1 LTYVMNALRGNTQL
15 MYTLAGLMKNDCL
28 VALLDGR
35 LTTDAAGE
43 EPKTFGVQPV
53 FVSGIEL
60 RGRSKVLRASM
71 KKVSHLTQMKYL
83 LEDLLAQLDPF
94 HFQGEKALVQWK
106 GADLLGVVCFALGV
120 SERASLPHVH
130 YKDCHTVSKFF
141 SACSQRYEKVG
152 KPLLSKSREQI
163 LQGYYSVESNTIYCN
178 VLPCTDSGQEVMPE
192 LIGEEGLQAPAEK
205 RKSITYDNAE
215 NITIANVFD
224 VGTEIT
230 IMQNKMRFVV
240 KDTGETNKHNTSI
253 KQINMFRFPARYNA

>member
-1 LTYVMNALRGNTQL
+1 M
-15 MYTLAGLMKNDCL
+15 
-28 VALLDGR
+28 
-35 LTTDAAGE
+35 TTDAAGI

-71 KKVSHLTQMKYL
+71 KNVSHLTQMKYL
-83 LEDLLAQLDPF
+83 LEDLLVQLEPF
-94 HFQGEKALVQWK
+94 HFQGEEALAQWE
-106 GADLLGVVCFALGV
+106 GAELLGVVCFALGV

-130 YKDCHTVSKFF
+130 YRDCHALSLFF
-141 SACSQRYEKVG
+141 PACSQRCETMG
-152 KPLLSKSREQI
+152 KPLLSMSRAQL
-163 LQGYYSVESNTIYCN
+163 LQGCYSAGSNTIHRA
-178 VLPCTDSGQEVMPE
+178 VLTATDDGQEVVQE
-192 LIGEEGLQAPAEK
+192 LISEEEIPAPAEK

-240 KDTGETNKHNTSI
+240 KDTGEQISI
-253 KQINMFRFPARYNA
+253 THRLSRLTCSDFPQGITL